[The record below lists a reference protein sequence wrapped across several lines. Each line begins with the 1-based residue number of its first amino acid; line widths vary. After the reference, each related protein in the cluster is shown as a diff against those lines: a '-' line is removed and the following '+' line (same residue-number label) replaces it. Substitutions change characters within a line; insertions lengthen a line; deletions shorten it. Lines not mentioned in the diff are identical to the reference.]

1 MSSDINNEDPILKT
15 ECPDAESTE
24 GELNDVQSN
33 NINEFEETSV
43 KMEHEEKVELT
54 EEDSKDI
61 IDIKPELDSD
71 PEFEIDPSDIKLEDS
86 AVFPFEFLQCEYTE
100 PKKKRGK
107 KVSHKKTKSAVN
119 VDNTYP
125 CDKCEYVAS
134 RKDKL
139 NMHYKSV
146 HLGIK
151 YPCTECDYVA
161 SRPDKLKVGGIYI
174 FHSWSKRVNMGR
186 SLIKKKRSEKGSF

>member
-1 MSSDINNEDPILKT
+1 MSTDFEMNEGPTLK
-15 ECPDAESTE
+15 AESPE
-24 GELNDVQSN
+24 DESNDVQSN
-33 NINEFEETSV
+33 NVHEFDETSV
-43 KMEHEEKVELT
+43 KVEHDDEENDELT
-54 EEDSKDI
+54 EEDSKDN
-61 IDIKPELDSD
+61 IDIKSELGSD
-71 PEFEIDPSDIKLEDS
+71 QEFEIDPSDIKLEDS

-100 PKKKRGK
+100 PKKKRAK
-107 KVSHKKTKSAVN
+107 KVSHKKSKSGAN
-119 VDNTYP
+119 VHNTYP

-161 SRPDKLKVGGIYI
+161 SRPDKLKAGGIYI
-174 FHSWSKRVNMGR
+174 F
-186 SLIKKKRSEKGSF
+186 